1 MLNSIIQNLINV
13 GWALLIFLAAY
24 LANIIFSLWYNIKIK
39 REDFE
44 WSRIAESA
52 VKCFVFLLGLTFL
65 CIAVTALPLYATMVG
80 WAVPEE
86 FTELFTDLVIVGAFL
101 LVACK
106 YIKEALLKLIAILN
120 HPGTEAEL
128 ETELPGPENEE
139 ETENE

>member
-65 CIAVTALPLYATMVG
+65 CIAVTALPLYATMIG

-128 ETELPGPENEE
+128 ETELPEPENEE
-139 ETENE
+139 ETANE